1 MRKLITVTMIIG
13 AGAILLAQLAQH
25 PRRVACVT
33 CHQGWK
39 VQVDTA
45 SVPPNIG
52 AVIEKIDERLA
63 VNGKRIIDRRLDP
76 DSERFRD
83 ALLNQSKRLG
93 H

>member
-1 MRKLITVTMIIG
+1 MIIG

-45 SVPPNIG
+45 TLPPNIQT
-52 AVIEKIDERLA
+52 VIEKLDKKLA
-63 VNGKRIIDRRLDP
+63 VNGKRIIERRLDP

-83 ALLNQSKRLG
+83 ALLNQSKSLG